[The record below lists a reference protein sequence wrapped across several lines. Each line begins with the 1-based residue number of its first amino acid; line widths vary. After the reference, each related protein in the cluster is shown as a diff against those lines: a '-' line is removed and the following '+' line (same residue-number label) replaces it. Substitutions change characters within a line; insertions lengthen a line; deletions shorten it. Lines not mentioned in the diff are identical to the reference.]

1 MYKLIDD
8 IYDDYHNNYFSRP
21 LYCIS
26 AYIYNTIKVVYYRAT
41 GL

>member
-21 LYCIS
+21 LYYIS
-26 AYIYNTIKVVYYRAT
+26 AYIYNTIKVVYYRVT